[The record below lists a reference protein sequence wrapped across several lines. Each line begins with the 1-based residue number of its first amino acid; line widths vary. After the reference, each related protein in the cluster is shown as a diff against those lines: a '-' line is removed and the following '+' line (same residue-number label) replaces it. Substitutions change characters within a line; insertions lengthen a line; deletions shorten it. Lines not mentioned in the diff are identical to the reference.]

1 MYIKIIII
9 ENPFKKSNKYT
20 FHGRYAIKNAQ
31 NLLSQKYKGEIK
43 WNLKNSHLN
52 FSIIPI

>member
-9 ENPFKKSNKYT
+9 ENPFKKSLKYI

-31 NLLSQKYKGEIK
+31 NLLSQKYKGETK
-43 WNLKNSHLN
+43 
-52 FSIIPI
+52 

>member
-9 ENPFKKSNKYT
+9 ENPFKKSLKYI

-31 NLLSQKYKGEIK
+31 NLLSQKYKGETK
-43 WNLKNSHLN
+43 WNLKNLHLN
-52 FSIIPI
+52 SLTILT